1 MAQNQILRP
10 QTIADYVLTAIR
22 SGILSGRYNPGSR
35 LDQQALADELGVSI
49 IPVRESLRQL
59 EVEGF
64 VRIHSR
70 RGAFVAELSVEELK
84 EIYLIRETLEE
95 LATLLAVPQ
104 LTPGDLEQLETILE
118 EMAEATR
125 RQDFARLLDLNRLFH
140 FTIYEA
146 SQRPLLLQMV
156 TTLWDRS
163 SLYRRW
169 YTYLPERSEQALIEH
184 RQILAACKRGEARP
198 AGEAIRN
205 NIRQTTAGILAH
217 IGHDHG

>member
-1 MAQNQILRP
+1 MTQNQTLRP
-10 QTIADYVLTAIR
+10 QTIVDYVLTAIR
-22 SGILSGRYNPGSR
+22 GGILTGRYSPGSK
-35 LDQQALADELGVSI
+35 LDQQTLADELGVSI

-70 RGAFVAELSVEELK
+70 RGAFVAELSVAELK

-95 LATLLAVPQ
+95 LATLLAVPL
-104 LTPGDLEQLETILE
+104 LTPAGLEQLNTILE

-125 RQDFARLLDLNRLFH
+125 QQDFAKLLDLNRLFH

-169 YTYLPERSEQALIEH
+169 YTYLPERAEQALIEH
-184 RQILAACKRGEARP
+184 RHILAACQRGEARA
-198 AGEAIRN
+198 AGEAIRY
-205 NIRQTTAGILAH
+205 NIRQTTAGILAR
-217 IGHDHG
+217 IGQDNG